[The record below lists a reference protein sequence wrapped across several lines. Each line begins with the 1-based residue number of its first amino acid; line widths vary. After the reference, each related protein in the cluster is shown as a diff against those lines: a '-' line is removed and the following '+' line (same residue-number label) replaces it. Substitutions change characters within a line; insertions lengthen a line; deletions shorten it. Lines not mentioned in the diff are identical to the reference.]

1 MRSITRM
8 VVGSL
13 IAIPLTVGA
22 AGMALADDY
31 SASSATAGPNGTYA
45 DRVISAVDDE
55 GNAFYLRQQVATGPG
70 GASSN
75 TVGAY
80 AGDDHPHHHNHHN
93 DYDDEDYD
101 GDEGYDGGDQG
112 AAFLWSSNVAG
123 PNGASSA
130 EIASSAG
137 DWGN

>member
-45 DRVISAVDDE
+45 DRVVSAVDDE

-75 TVGAY
+75 TVAAY
-80 AGDDHPHHHNHHN
+80 AGDEHPHHHNNYN
-93 DYDDEDYD
+93 DDDEDYD
-101 GDEGYDGGDQG
+101 GNDQG
-112 AAFLWSSNVAG
+112 AAFLWSSNAAG
-123 PNGASSA
+123 PNGASSS

-137 DWGN
+137 DWDN

>member
-45 DRVISAVDDE
+45 DRVVSAVDDE

-75 TVGAY
+75 TVAAY
-80 AGDDHPHHHNHHN
+80 AGDEHPHHHNNNYN
-93 DYDDEDYD
+93 DDDEDYD
-101 GDEGYDGGDQG
+101 GNDQG
-112 AAFLWSSNVAG
+112 AAFLWSSNAAG
-123 PNGASSA
+123 PNGASSS

-137 DWGN
+137 DWDN